1 MQVTKDKVVG
11 FDYQLTDDEGQV
23 LDSSQEGQP
32 LFYLHGYE
40 GIIPGLHAAMEG
52 KSAGDEFKVRI
63 PPEDAYGQRNEGL
76 QQNVAASQF
85 DQVEDLQI
93 GMQFRVATED
103 GQQIVLRIVEIG
115 EETVTVDG
123 NHPLAGVPLNF
134 EIAVREVR
142 EATPEEIQHGHVHGP
157 GGHQH

>member
-11 FDYQLTDDEGQV
+11 FDYHLTTDDGQV
-23 LDSSQEGQP
+23 LDSSREREP
-32 LFYLHGYE
+32 LFYVHGYQ

-52 KSAGDEFKVRI
+52 KSEGDEFQVRI
-63 PPEDAYGQRNEGL
+63 PPEDAYGPRNEGL
-76 QQNVAASQF
+76 QQQVDADQF
-85 DQVEDLQI
+85 EQVEDLQV

-103 GQQIVLRIVEIG
+103 GQQVVLRVVEIG
-115 EETVTVDG
+115 DEKVTVDG

-142 EATPEEIQHGHVHGP
+142 DATPEEIQHGHAHGP